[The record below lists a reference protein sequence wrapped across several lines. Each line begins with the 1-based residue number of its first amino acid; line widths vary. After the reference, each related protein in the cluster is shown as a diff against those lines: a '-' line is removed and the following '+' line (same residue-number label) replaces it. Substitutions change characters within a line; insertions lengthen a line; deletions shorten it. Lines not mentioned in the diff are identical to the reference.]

1 MSIEED
7 GITMSNRDKL
17 SLCIY
22 SWSTFL
28 VLLFGLFSIAL
39 NGSVDELKTNCAIY
53 KRRAANEA
61 SKAAELEQNYSAM
74 KLDYDKL
81 KAAHEALSDG
91 LTASYAGDFL
101 CTSYDLNCDVCQT
114 TNITYSGEAPIPGYT
129 VAADLS
135 TFPIGTWL
143 YIEGLGIRRVTDTG
157 GGVGKNQ
164 LDVLVAG
171 NHDDAKAWQG
181 YGMHRVW
188 ILEGVE

>member
-1 MSIEED
+1 MNTKTVIGISAGLLGSALILF
-7 GITMSNRDKL
+7 GITARMADARIAELTAERD
-17 SLCIY
+17 IY
-22 SWSTFL
+22 AS
-28 VLLFGLFSIAL
+28 
-39 NGSVDELKTNCAIY
+39 
-53 KRRAANEA
+53 RAANEA
-61 SKAAELEQNYSAM
+61 NRAADMEYNYSSM
-74 KLDYDKL
+74 KLAYDKI

-101 CTSYDLNCDVCQT
+101 CTSYDLTCDVCQT

-171 NHDDAKAWQG
+171 NHDDAKTWQG

>member
-1 MSIEED
+1 MNIEDD
-7 GITMSNRDKL
+7 GITMSDRDKL
-17 SLCIY
+17 GLRLY
-22 SWSTFL
+22 GWLTFL

-39 NGSVDELKTNCAIY
+39 NGTVDELKTNCAIY
-53 KRRAANEA
+53 KGRAANEA